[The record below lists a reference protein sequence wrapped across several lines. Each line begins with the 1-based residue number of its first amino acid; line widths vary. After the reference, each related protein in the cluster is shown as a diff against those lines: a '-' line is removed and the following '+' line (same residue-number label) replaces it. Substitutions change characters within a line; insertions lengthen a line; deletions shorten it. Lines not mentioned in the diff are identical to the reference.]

1 MANVETEGFN
11 DAIESTEDFIGA
23 IRDPGGEMQRHVNE
37 EVNRL
42 KGDIKSEIQR
52 QGLVDTGALLES
64 WSTNPS
70 YYIGEAH
77 WSIRSSADYS
87 KALAGS
93 GADEHIIRP
102 NKKRYLAWSLDDTEL
117 EENDLDISRGLQYDP
132 ETNKVIY
139 VSSSG
144 RGGPTVDH
152 PGTDPTYYVS
162 GPQQIWWRTVGR
174 KLRAKITSIAAK
186 SGFKPV

>member
-1 MANVETEGFN
+1 MANIETKGFN

-64 WSTNPS
+64 WSTNPR
-70 YYIGEAH
+70 YYVGEAH
-77 WSIRSSADYS
+77 WTLRSSADYS

-93 GADEHIIRP
+93 GADKHQIRP
-102 NKKRYLAWSLDDTEL
+102 DKKDYLAWSLDDTDL
-117 EENDLDISRGLQYDP
+117 KKNDIYGGLQYDS

-139 VSSSG
+139 LNGADGS
-144 RGGPTVDH
+144 RPWVDH

-162 GPQQIWWRTVGR
+162 GPQRIWWRTVGR